1 MNRSGHLQVL
11 AALNASEVDYLLV
24 GALAL
29 GHYAPDAASFYVT
42 ADCDLLVRP
51 TAANLRKALRVLV
64 RCSYS
69 LTAGGEPLVRVDSLV
84 LKRLLER
91 RIAVR
96 SDSATGMP
104 IDVLV
109 DAIGYTYA
117 QWRRTRK
124 VFKVKGVRV
133 PCAGL
138 EQVLESKRLAGR
150 DKDKKLLALYETA
163 YKPLL
168 SAGAKRSRSP
178 RRRRAA

>member
-1 MNRSGHLQVL
+1 MSRSGHLRVL
-11 AALNASEVDYLLV
+11 AALNASRADYLLV

-42 ADCDLLVRP
+42 ADCDLLIRA
-51 TAANLRKALRVLV
+51 TAANLRKVLRVLV
-64 RCSYS
+64 RCGYS
-69 LTAGGEPLVRVDSLV
+69 LTAGGEPLVRIDSLV

-109 DAIGYTYA
+109 DAIGYPYS

-124 VFKVKGVRV
+124 VFKVNGVRV

-150 DKDKKLLALYETA
+150 DKDKKLLALYEAA

-168 SAGAKRSRSP
+168 Q
-178 RRRRAA
+178 RRRRTRKSPPVC

>member
-1 MNRSGHLQVL
+1 MSRSGHLQVL
-11 AALNASEVDYLLV
+11 AALNASRADYLLV

-51 TAANLRKALRVLV
+51 TVANLRNVLRVLA
-64 RCSYS
+64 RCGYS
-69 LTAGGEPLVRVDSLV
+69 LTAGDEPLVRVDSLI

-91 RIAVR
+91 RITVR
-96 SDSATGMP
+96 SDSAAGMP
-104 IDVLV
+104 IDILV

-117 QWRRTRK
+117 QWRRARK
-124 VFKVKGVRV
+124 VFKVEGVRV

-138 EQVLESKRLAGR
+138 EHVLESKRQAGR

-168 SAGAKRSRSP
+168 Q
-178 RRRRAA
+178 RRRKTR

>member
-1 MNRSGHLQVL
+1 M
-11 AALNASEVDYLLV
+11 V

-29 GHYAPDAASFYVT
+29 GHYATDASSFYVT

-51 TAANLRKALRVLV
+51 TAANLGKALRVLV
-64 RCSYS
+64 RCGYT
-69 LTAGGEPLVRVDSLV
+69 LAAGGEPLVNIDSLI

-91 RIAVR
+91 RITVR

-117 QWRRTRK
+117 QWRRTRMI
-124 VFKVKGVRV
+124 FKVEGVRV

-138 EQVLESKRLAGR
+138 EQVLESKRQAGR

-168 SAGAKRSRSP
+168 Q
-178 RRRRAA
+178 RRRKTRG

>member
-1 MNRSGHLQVL
+1 MSRSGHLQVL
-11 AALNASEVDYLLV
+11 AALNASGVDYLLV

-64 RCSYS
+64 RCGYR
-69 LTAGGEPLVRVDSLV
+69 LTAGGEPLVHIDSLV

-104 IDVLV
+104 IDVLI
-109 DAIGYTYA
+109 DAIGYSYA

-124 VFKVKGVRV
+124 VFKVEGVRV

-138 EQVLESKRLAGR
+138 EQVMESKRLAGR
-150 DKDKKLLALYETA
+150 DKDKKLLALYATA

-168 SAGAKRSRSP
+168 Q
-178 RRRRAA
+178 RRRNTR